1 MANQETNLRKRVDRV
16 RRLLKVSS
24 THIRALIS
32 ALHPTEIAVLL
43 EESSEELQKQI
54 VRELPRDLIS
64 EAISEMD
71 EETNPGKLLSLLR
84 PKVASELIEELAPDD
99 AADLLAQVSNET
111 KEKILSL
118 VPDEEETVLSQ
129 LLTYDEESAG
139 GMMNPE
145 VVYVGLDM
153 SKLDALRQVVE
164 QSEDMDDFYTIYVVD
179 EENVLKG
186 YLTFRSLFL
195 ARNSALVETIM
206 DSDVISVSVST
217 DQEEVAKA
225 MSQYNLPTLPVV
237 DSEGKLLGRITFDD
251 VMDVIEVEN
260 TEDTL
265 KFAGVSEGAK
275 IRGGWFDSVKS
286 RIPWLMVNLITAST
300 AMLVVGF
307 FSSTIEK
314 IALVASLMPIIAGVG
329 GNGATQTLAVTI
341 LRISND
347 GIPPR
352 KALKVILKE
361 IAVGAMNGFMIG
373 TIAAMAVALYNANYN
388 PMLKDNAEL
397 EIMVGVVVFCAMFS
411 NLVVA
416 GFAGSFIP
424 IMLERLGVD
433 PAVASSILITAF
445 TDIIGYLLLFGL
457 ASKLLLPL
465 VNTINQVGFPLATP
479 IPPL

>member
-1 MANQETNLRKRVDRV
+1 MAKKDTDPRKRVERV
-16 RRLLKVSS
+16 RRLLKSS
-24 THIRALIS
+24 RSHIRALIS
-32 ALHPTEIAVLL
+32 ALHPTEIAMLL
-43 EESSEELQKQI
+43 EESPKELQQRI
-54 VRELPRDLIS
+54 VKELPRDLIS

-71 EETNPGKLLSLLR
+71 DETNPGKILTLLR
-84 PKVASELIEELAPDD
+84 PQVASELIEELAPDD
-99 AADLLAQVSNET
+99 AADLLAQVSEET
-111 KEKILSL
+111 KERILSF
-118 VPDEEETVLSQ
+118 VPDEEETVIAQ
-129 LLTYDEESAG
+129 LLEYDEESAG
-139 GMMNPE
+139 GLMNPE
-145 VVYVGLDM
+145 VVYVGHQM
-153 SKLDALRQVVE
+153 TKLEALRQVVD

-179 EENVLKG
+179 DDHRLRG
-186 YLTFRSLFL
+186 YLSFRSLFL
-195 ARNSALVETIM
+195 SRNNELVENVM
-206 DSDVISVSVST
+206 DPDIVFVYVDT
-217 DQEEVAKA
+217 DQEEVAKS
-225 MSQYNLPTLPVV
+225 MSQYNLPTLPVI
-237 DSEGKLLGRITFDD
+237 DADKTLLGRITFDD
-251 VMDVIEVEN
+251 IMDVMEEEK

-341 LRISND
+341 LRISTD

-352 KALKVILKE
+352 KALGVILKE

-373 TIAAMAVALYNANYN
+373 AIAAMAVALYNANFN
-388 PMLKDNAEL
+388 PQLEGNVQL
-397 EIMVGVVVFCAMFS
+397 EIMVGVVVFCAMFG
-411 NLVVA
+411 NLILA

-424 IMLERLGVD
+424 ITLERLGID

-457 ASKLLLPL
+457 ASRILLPL
-465 VNTINQVGFPLATP
+465 VNTINQAGLPLATP
-479 IPPL
+479 VLP

>member
-1 MANQETNLRKRVDRV
+1 MASKDTDPRKRVDRV
-16 RRLLKVSS
+16 RRLLKTSS
-24 THIRALIS
+24 THVRALIS
-32 ALHPTEIAVLL
+32 ALHPTEIAMLL
-43 EESSEELQKQI
+43 EESPEDLQKHI

-84 PKVASELIEELAPDD
+84 PQVASELIEELAPDD
-99 AADLLAQVSNET
+99 AADLLAQVSEEI
-111 KEKILSL
+111 KERILSF
-118 VPDEEETVLSQ
+118 VPDEEETVITQ
-129 LLTYDEESAG
+129 LLEYDEESAG
-139 GMMNPE
+139 GLMNPE
-145 VVYVGLDM
+145 VVYVGIKM
-153 SKLDALRQVVE
+153 SKLEALRQVVE

-179 EENVLKG
+179 DHHCLQG

-195 ARNSALVETIM
+195 ARNHEIVENVM
-206 DSDVISVSVST
+206 DPDIISVSVDT

-237 DSEGKLLGRITFDD
+237 DPEKRLLGRITFDD
-251 VMDVIEVEN
+251 VMDVIEEEN

-275 IRGGWFDSVKS
+275 IRGGWFDSVRS
-286 RIPWLMVNLITAST
+286 RIPWLLVNLVTAST

-307 FSSTIEK
+307 FSGTIEK

-352 KALKVILKE
+352 KALRVVLKE

-373 TIAAMAVALYNANYN
+373 AIAAMAVALYNANFN
-388 PMLKDNAEL
+388 PQLEDNVQL
-397 EIMVGVVVFCAMFS
+397 EIMVGVVVFCAMFG
-411 NLVVA
+411 NLILA

-445 TDIIGYLLLFGL
+445 TDIVGYLLLFGL
-457 ASKLLLPL
+457 ASKILLPL
-465 VNTINQVGFPLATP
+465 VNTINQAGLPLGTP
-479 IPPL
+479 IPTL